1 MRPLTAF
8 RKRTRAEASRP
19 SVVSHGLR
27 CIGKIANLDI
37 VLAMRIHILA
47 LNGVFDTGLAAVLDG
62 FGTAN
67 ALAEMTGI
75 SSLRFRMKV
84 VGLRKSVT
92 TARGL
97 KVPVIAAARA
107 RTPDAVVMPA
117 ILQLKPEPLLQALA
131 STEVRDAG
139 ALLRKWSG
147 RGALTAT
154 ACVGTFVLAE
164 SGLLDG
170 EEATTTWWLS
180 PLFRQRYP
188 LVRLDESRI
197 LVQSN
202 AVVTAGAAL
211 SHLDLVL
218 ALIRRASPELAN
230 LTARYLVVDARTSQS
245 IYSIPDHLAHA
256 DPLIRHFERW
266 ARGRLAEG
274 FSLDQAAETL
284 ATSKRT
290 LARRMQSVLGKS
302 PLAYFQD
309 LRIERAVHLLR
320 TSHVS
325 VEQIA
330 AEVGY
335 AEGVTLR
342 ALLRRRLGRGVREIR
357 RSL

>member
-1 MRPLTAF
+1 
-8 RKRTRAEASRP
+8 
-19 SVVSHGLR
+19 
-27 CIGKIANLDI
+27 
-37 VLAMRIHILA
+37 MRIHILA
-47 LNGVFDTGLAAVLDG
+47 LNGVFDTGLAAVLDA

-75 SSLRFRMKV
+75 SSLRFQIKV
-84 VGLRKSVT
+84 VGLHKSIT
-92 TARGL
+92 TAHGL
-97 KVPVIAAARA
+97 SVPVIAAARA
-107 RTPDAVVMPA
+107 QTPDAVVMPA
-117 ILQLKPEPLLQALA
+117 ILHMKQEPLVQALA
-131 STEVRDAG
+131 GSEVREAG
-139 ALLRKWSG
+139 AMLRKWSG

-154 ACVGTFVLAE
+154 AYIGTFVLAE
-164 SGLLDG
+164 AALLDG
-170 EEATTTWWLS
+170 EEATTTWWLA

-188 LVRLDESRI
+188 RVRLDESRI
-197 LVQSN
+197 IVQSN

-211 SHLDLVL
+211 SHLDLAL

-230 LTARYLVVDARTSQS
+230 LTARYLVVDVRTSQS
-245 IYSIPDHLAHA
+245 VYSIPDHLAKA
-256 DPLIRHFERW
+256 DPLIQQFERW
-266 ARGRLAEG
+266 ARGHLPEG
-274 FSLDQAAETL
+274 FSLDQAAQAL

-302 PLAYFQD
+302 PLAFFQD

-320 TSHVS
+320 TGHAS
-325 VEQIA
+325 VDQIA